1 MLNINIEKEL
11 AHYKLSLSFQAA
23 DEIIV
28 LFGPSG
34 SGKTTVLNCI
44 AGLTDPDKGYIQLNH
59 RILFAERDKPLPIQ
73 KRHIGYLFQDYA
85 LFPHKTVWKNIAY
98 GMQNEQLA
106 LDLMRELR
114 IEHLQNHY
122 PQQIS
127 GGEKQRVALARA
139 LATAPDLLLLD
150 EPFSALD
157 DDTRK
162 RSHAELLRLHRIW
175 KIPVILVTH
184 SREEAEKLGDRI
196 LYMEDGTLKRTEPHS

>member
-1 MLNINIEKEL
+1 MLDVAIEKQL
-11 AHYKLSLSFQAA
+11 AHFTLHMSFQAA

-44 AGLTDPDKGYIQLNH
+44 AGLTNPDEGHIRLNQ
-59 RILFAERDKPLPIQ
+59 RALFEAEGKTLPIQ

-98 GMQNEQLA
+98 GMKNESLV

-114 IEHLQNHY
+114 VEHLQQHY

-157 DDTRK
+157 DKTRE
-162 RSHAELLRLHRIW
+162 RSHAELLRLHRMW

-184 SREEAEKLGDRI
+184 AKQEAEKLGDRI
-196 LYMEDGTLKRTEPHS
+196 LYMEEGALQSNLPK